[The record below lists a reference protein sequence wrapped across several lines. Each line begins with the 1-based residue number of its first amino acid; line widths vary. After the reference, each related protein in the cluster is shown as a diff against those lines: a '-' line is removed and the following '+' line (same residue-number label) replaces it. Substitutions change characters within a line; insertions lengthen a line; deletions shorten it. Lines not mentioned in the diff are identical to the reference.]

1 MAENNGERG
10 EMLPIPPD
18 LLAESQKKI
27 GIVMDTGFT
36 IDLTHQGNTL
46 IWLKKQL
53 QKNPI

>member
-18 LLAESQKKI
+18 LMAESQKVI

-36 IDLTHQGNTL
+36 MDLTHQGNT
-46 IWLKKQL
+46 
-53 QKNPI
+53 